1 MNAKE
6 IYLLKKEICKI
17 GYLFGCVPGLVLLGL
32 GVLIM
37 SLFDWVRYEVT
48 K

>member
-17 GYLFGCVPGLVLLGL
+17 GYLFGCVPGLVLYWLGIQ
-32 GVLIM
+32 VM
-37 SLFDWVRYEVT
+37 NLFDWVRYEVT